1 MDTEGE
7 WEDVATEPEDVEDA
21 GESEEAPEAE
31 YEEAEPRR
39 PREPARFSRAVTRP
53 DKSILAML
61 SGFGFFVAVLLLVF
75 GVWNLGGPVYTSVTV
90 VGLVVATLIPY
101 LWMLDD
107 LRIRP
112 KRIQRTHARFM
123 TGPLIGILAIIFFGL
138 FSLADQR
145 WLLLALGV
153 TVVVIT
159 TASVALFLYSML
171 WEE

>member
-1 MDTEGE
+1 MGVEGE
-7 WEDVATEPEDVEDA
+7 WEDVATEPEDI
-21 GESEEAPEAE
+21 EEAEEEGAPEAA

-39 PREPARFSRAVTRP
+39 PREPARFSRGVTRP

-75 GVWNLGGPVYTSVTV
+75 GVWTLGGPVYTTVTL
-90 VGLVVATLIPY
+90 VGVFVATLIPY

-107 LRIRP
+107 LRVRP

-138 FSLADQR
+138 FSLAEQR
-145 WLLLALGV
+145 WLLMALGV

-159 TASVALFLYSML
+159 AASVSLFLYSML